1 MANRVGPSFCVA
13 VTIKDRAFDAS
24 TVNSMEMSIPM
35 NGLPKGTFSVM
46 VTDDA
51 EYKVDSGCYGS
62 FMFLNTGIPEI
73 DGKGFSFFVLNAKQ
87 TLVNEAT
94 TKLDVQWMCATEETL
109 KRKTMAITGTSL
121 DAMIDVLKSYDNK
134 VPYTNLVL
142 SNASGFTD
150 TMTWRYVNATL
161 EDMLSYTVE
170 HSALNGD
177 YLFWNYDETS
187 QKIVFSSLG
196 ISSKTSKPQ
205 GLIYSQNAL
214 ASTNAVM
221 YSDPNTGGRMW
232 LYAYEERMSTKG
244 DKLEDMFPNVVFSS
258 VTSNG
263 KADVSKCGGKCFD
276 AVVTKYGAKD
286 GAAERKAYD
295 VKDDNAVFGETQT
308 IDNFPLNTHKS
319 YQVAGMIRRRIL
331 AEYGKLMV
339 IGVYN
344 SIGPSVG
351 SSVCVRSLKVT
362 KNGSN
367 GGPDMNYTD
376 EYVVLAKKIRKEGTS
391 QAGAL
396 GNTVSTQSPDY
407 MTVLILG
414 SKSNGIDGYK
424 PASEKLEKMA
434 KACKVE
440 MEKRH
445 V

>member
-1 MANRVGPSFCVA
+1 
-13 VTIKDRAFDAS
+13 
-24 TVNSMEMSIPM
+24 
-35 NGLPKGTFSVM
+35 
-46 VTDDA
+46 
-51 EYKVDSGCYGS
+51 
-62 FMFLNTGIPEI
+62 
-73 DGKGFSFFVLNAKQ
+73 
-87 TLVNEAT
+87 
-94 TKLDVQWMCATEETL
+94 
-109 KRKTMAITGTSL
+109 
-121 DAMIDVLKSYDNK
+121 
-134 VPYTNLVL
+134 
-142 SNASGFTD
+142 
-150 TMTWRYVNATL
+150 
-161 EDMLSYTVE
+161 
-170 HSALNGD
+170 
-177 YLFWNYDETS
+177 
-187 QKIVFSSLG
+187 
-196 ISSKTSKPQ
+196 
-205 GLIYSQNAL
+205 
-214 ASTNAVM
+214 
-221 YSDPNTGGRMW
+221 
-232 LYAYEERMSTKG
+232 
-244 DKLEDMFPNVVFSS
+244 
-258 VTSNG
+258 
-263 KADVSKCGGKCFD
+263 
-276 AVVTKYGAKD
+276 VVTKYGAKD
-286 GAAERKAYD
+286 GAAASKAYD
-295 VKDDNAVFGETQT
+295 VKDENAVFGETQT